1 MLPPIRLSKNTL
13 TAAFGT
19 ACFVVLALANGT
31 QHNVVPHWAQFS
43 LFYVGI
49 LCLIGGFG
57 GGWKAFKAL
66 FDEAHFGR
74 NELLLLIAL
83 LTLALLLRLW
93 SLGSSIPA
101 PVDEVLP
108 MSEILALWD
117 DPRLP
122 MIQQF
127 GFISSPSRVF
137 ASWQAA
143 SVAAFGHNLLALRI
157 PSALIGTLTVG
168 AVYLLGRI
176 LFDAKTALIAALIL
190 ATYPPHLHFSRIG
203 LLSIADPLFGTL
215 ACAFAAWGFKTNRPI
230 AWALAGAALGLT
242 QYFYEGGRLLFPILI
257 TIYVTFTLIR
267 GRASIRQWA
276 RGLARCA
283 LTACLIAA
291 PVYYTLSRLSDP
303 LSSRMGTMAL
313 DGDYW
318 KALLTAPPNSPLFEW
333 FGRHTVDPFLLFIT
347 RPDSSPYYGGDTAL
361 VLVYLVPA
369 FLLGLMGA
377 VGRSGGWLLLVWFL
391 FTWLGNL
398 LLADSALASR
408 YVLVFPAVA
417 LLIALGITSTAAYL
431 PTKHALRLVLVY
443 VGFCAV
449 GQTVYYFGTH
459 LPNFNR
465 QLMPSIN
472 TYDALSRVV
481 DLPSG
486 TLVVLVHPPST
497 MTEEYAQT
505 MLRFL
510 SNDKS
515 VMLVNDL
522 TAFDLSRLPEAE
534 SYAFFVPP
542 NDAETPQLLDEFFDL
557 APQYA
562 PNRIPNQEA
571 YILYAGS

>member
-1 MLPPIRLSKNTL
+1 
-13 TAAFGT
+13 
-19 ACFVVLALANGT
+19 
-31 QHNVVPHWAQFS
+31 
-43 LFYVGI
+43 
-49 LCLIGGFG
+49 
-57 GGWKAFKAL
+57 
-66 FDEAHFGR
+66 
-74 NELLLLIAL
+74 
-83 LTLALLLRLW
+83 
-93 SLGSSIPA
+93 
-101 PVDEVLP
+101 
-108 MSEILALWD
+108 
-117 DPRLP
+117 
-122 MIQQF
+122 
-127 GFISSPSRVF
+127 
-137 ASWQAA
+137 
-143 SVAAFGHNLLALRI
+143 
-157 PSALIGTLTVG
+157 
-168 AVYLLGRI
+168 
-176 LFDAKTALIAALIL
+176 
-190 ATYPPHLHFSRIG
+190 
-203 LLSIADPLFGTL
+203 
-215 ACAFAAWGFKTNRPI
+215 
-230 AWALAGAALGLT
+230 
-242 QYFYEGGRLLFPILI
+242 
-257 TIYVTFTLIR
+257 
-267 GRASIRQWA
+267 
-276 RGLARCA
+276 
-283 LTACLIAA
+283 
-291 PVYYTLSRLSDP
+291 
-303 LSSRMGTMAL
+303 
-313 DGDYW
+313 
-318 KALLTAPPNSPLFEW
+318 
-333 FGRHTVDPFLLFIT
+333 
-347 RPDSSPYYGGDTAL
+347 
-361 VLVYLVPA
+361 
-369 FLLGLMGA
+369 
-377 VGRSGGWLLLVWFL
+377 VWFL
-391 FTWLGNL
+391 STWLGNL